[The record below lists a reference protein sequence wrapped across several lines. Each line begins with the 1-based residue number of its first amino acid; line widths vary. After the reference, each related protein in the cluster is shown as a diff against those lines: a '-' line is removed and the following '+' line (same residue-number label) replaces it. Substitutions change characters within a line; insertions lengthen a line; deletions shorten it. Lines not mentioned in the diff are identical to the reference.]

1 MGVPKLD
8 ENKYYTLEEY
18 LAFEE
23 LAEEKHEYHA
33 GRLFAMAGGTG
44 NHGLISNS
52 IGTALDNAID
62 KKGKSCFVFSSDMKV
77 RVEHFD
83 KAIYP
88 DVTVTCDKP
97 KYENKNK
104 TILSNPI
111 LLIEV
116 LSKSTKDYDIGKKFE
131 MYRSIPTFKEYM
143 IVYQTVA
150 KVQTWY
156 KEEEDLWRIATV
168 QGLESD
174 IYLHSI
180 DATISLKD
188 IYKRIDDLLEIDGN
202 DLEVY

>member
-1 MGVPKLD
+1 MVVPKLD

-44 NHGLISNS
+44 NHGLIGGNVV
-52 IGTALDNAID
+52 TALNNAID
-62 KKGKSCFVFSSDMKV
+62 KKEKNCFVFNADMKV
-77 RVEHFD
+77 LVERFD

-88 DVTVTCDKP
+88 DASVTCGAP
-97 KYENKNK
+97 EYANKNK
-104 TILSNPI
+104 TLLANPI

-131 MYRSIPTFKEYM
+131 MYRSIPSFQEYM

-156 KEEEDLWRIATV
+156 KEAENLWRIANV
-168 QGLESD
+168 QGLESE

-180 DATISLKD
+180 DCTITLKD
-188 IYKRIDDLLEIDGN
+188 IYKRIQDLQEINGN

>member
-1 MGVPKLD
+1 MVVPKLD
-8 ENKYYTLEEY
+8 ENKYYTLDEY

-23 LAEEKHEYHA
+23 LAEEKYEYHA

-52 IGTALDNAID
+52 IGTALDIAID
-62 KKGKSCFVFSSDMKV
+62 KKGKNCSVFSSDVKV
-77 RVEHFD
+77 RIERFD

-88 DVTVTCDKP
+88 DASVICGTPEYT
-97 KYENKNK
+97 NKNQ
-104 TILSNPI
+104 TLLVNPI

-131 MYRSIPTFKEYM
+131 MYRSIPSFKEYM

-156 KEEEDLWRIATV
+156 KEAENLWRIANV
-168 QGLESD
+168 QGLENE

-180 DATISLKD
+180 DCTIALKD
-188 IYKRIDDLLEIDGN
+188 IYKRIQDLQEIDGN
-202 DLEVY
+202 ELEVY